1 MSAPLSEK
9 HIVGGV
15 GPCPGWLRP
24 TCSCAR
30 YGPHH
35 AGPHLESHPH
45 TYPHVGLHA
54 GTGTHNT
61 SNWHG
66 RRVLIKHARD
76 VPSLPQRGGR
86 LLGEDSA
93 RGTFTRR
100 LAFPSARNIPH
111 SCACRGL
118 ARNVAPAAPSVFSA
132 RNTHR
137 ILSSTGHERV
147 LQTTLSLLV
156 RCHAPRLGDYPH
168 LEDTS
173 CQKTAPSLYGGT
185 LQYSFGC

>member
-15 GPCPGWLRP
+15 GPCPSWLRP

-30 YGPHH
+30 YGPQ
-35 AGPHLESHPH
+35 
-45 TYPHVGLHA
+45 
-54 GTGTHNT
+54 
-61 SNWHG
+61 
-66 RRVLIKHARD
+66 HARD

-93 RGTFTRR
+93 RGTFTLR

-173 CQKTAPSLYGGT
+173 CQKTTPSVYGGT
-185 LQYSFGC
+185 LHYVPVEC